1 MRKKGIG
8 WGTFIALF
16 FGVIVVS
23 VIIFAIAFP
32 GQLASKTRDAAFSF
46 GLGELPSE
54 RPPEFAGKSSVPQA
68 IRSYFDNLVNRIEKG
83 IEDENQDPCLID
95 IGEMPDLGN
104 FNIILSPDNA
114 KIEKLKLESFSPTDY
129 NKDIENFNNP
139 CIIKDEAAMAF
150 GECHLSGGDCVNIIT
165 VVDPGQTIKL
175 EDNKYSKYLY
185 KSVEG
190 PEQYFCFIKLYDDID
205 GYKIWDG
212 WGSSCNS
219 PTEDGAKGIDNDC
232 KDEIKEIAEC

>member
-8 WGTFIALF
+8 WGTFISLI

-129 NKDIENFNNP
+129 NEDIENFNNP
-139 CIIKDEAAMAF
+139 CIIKDDAAVAF
-150 GECHLSGGDCVNIIT
+150 DQCYFRDSPTYCGTILNKVASGQAIA
-165 VVDPGQTIKL
+165 L
-175 EDNKYSKYLY
+175 EDGKYSRYLY
-185 KSVEG
+185 KSVKG
-190 PEQYFCFIKLYDDID
+190 SEQYFCFIKLYNDVN
-205 GYKIWDG
+205 YLSLTW
-212 WGSSCNS
+212 S
-219 PTEDGAKGIDNDC
+219 PCDSPRNNGADGIDNDC